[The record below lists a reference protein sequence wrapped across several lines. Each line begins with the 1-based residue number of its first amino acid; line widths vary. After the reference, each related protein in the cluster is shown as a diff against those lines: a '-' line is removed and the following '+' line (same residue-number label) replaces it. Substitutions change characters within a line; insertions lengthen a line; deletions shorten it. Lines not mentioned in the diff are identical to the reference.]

1 MARKKKLEII
11 EDLDGGQDQ
20 QPPVSKETVRRALS
34 FTGWTFGLVMLVF
47 GIAFALL
54 QGEQFLSTDA
64 RFRIPEESYRA
75 NDDSITVHG
84 VKNSSKPAVLRVFQA
99 DRGRSLADVDPAKR
113 RLALRRVDWVRDAS
127 VRRVWPNRL
136 DVEIEERQPVAI
148 VQVAAS
154 ISGDFANP
162 VNYKPMLI
170 DAEGFLLQVN
180 GPIPHNMP
188 LLHGVREGEDVERR
202 RKRVLR
208 MQQVLE
214 ELKDSREHIQ
224 EVDVSDPENLRITY
238 QIQDQQVILILGNE
252 NFQQR
257 VGTFLRYFEGIRDR
271 LAPRAILD
279 VSMKNRINAVTPL
292 LEPRK

>member
-1 MARKKKLEII
+1 MARKKKLELS
-11 EDLDGGQDQ
+11 EDLDTNQDERS
-20 QPPVSKETVRRALS
+20 PVSKETVRRALS
-34 FTGWTFGLVMLVF
+34 FTGWTFGLVMVVF
-47 GIAFALL
+47 GVAFAML

-64 RFRIPEESYRA
+64 RFRIPEEGYRN
-75 NDDSITVHG
+75 NDDSIAVRG
-84 VKNSSKPAVLRVFQA
+84 VKNASKPAVLRVFQA
-99 DRGRSLADVDPAKR
+99 DRGRSLADVDPEQR
-113 RLALRRVDWVRDAS
+113 RIALRRVEWVRDAS
-127 VRRVWPNRL
+127 VRRIWPNRL

-154 ISGDFANP
+154 LSGDFDNP

-188 LLHGVREGEDVERR
+188 LLIGVREREDVEHRR
-202 RKRVLR
+202 RRVLR

-238 QIQDQQVILILGNE
+238 QIHDQQVILILGNE
-252 NFQQR
+252 SFQQR
-257 VGTFLRYFEGIRDR
+257 VATFLRYFEGIRDK
-271 LAPRAILD
+271 LAPRAVLD
-279 VSMKNRINAVTPL
+279 VSMKNRINAITPL